1 MRIREKPRTRS
12 RNRRTGRRACVRTYV
27 RLFRAR
33 PRRTLLL
40 LRTILTSRKRGPGAR
55 STALKQHGGAC
66 RGHTV
71 SGDPDDA
78 AATGK
83 LSITHCDA
91 GNSAGDGD
99 VGRRDW
105 RVREETRRKFCCC
118 VDGISKRNDLLP
130 GLPPLPSV
138 SFPAVRVHAPR

>member
-1 MRIREKPRTRS
+1 M
-12 RNRRTGRRACVRTYV
+12 RNRVRAAVTAVLGDGRAYERTCVYFGLGRAVLYCYSVV
-27 RLFRAR
+27 
-33 PRRTLLL
+33 
-40 LRTILTSRKRGPGAR
+40 RTILTSRKRGPGAR

-130 GLPPLPSV
+130 GLPPPPSLV
-138 SFPAVRVHAPR
+138 FPAVHVHAPR